1 MPAPSFC
8 DAVATHERSRSMKL
22 YFSPGAC
29 SLSPHIVLHEAGLTF
44 TPVFAS
50 TKTKKLADG
59 SDFNLINP
67 KSQVPVLELDD
78 GTRLTEGPVIVQ
90 YLADRVPEKQLAP
103 AAGTMERYRMQEW
116 LNFITSELHKGF
128 SPLFVPT
135 VPEDYKAMARTRLGE
150 RLAWVDRQL
159 AGRDW
164 LLPGGYSVADV
175 YLFVVAG
182 WGQYVGVDISGLPN
196 LGAFMNRM
204 GERPAVKAALA
215 TEAAARK

>member
-1 MPAPSFC
+1 
-8 DAVATHERSRSMKL
+8 MKL

-29 SLSPHIVLHEAGLTF
+29 SLSPHIVLHEAGLPF

-59 SDFNLINP
+59 SDFNAINP

-78 GTRLTEGPVIVQ
+78 GSRLTEGPAIVQ
-90 YLADRVPEKQLAP
+90 YIADRVPEKKLAP
-103 AAGTMERYRMQEW
+103 AAGSMERYRLQEW

-135 VPEDYKAMARTRLGE
+135 VPEDYKAMARARLSE
-150 RLAWVDRQL
+150 RLAWVDGQL
-159 AGRDW
+159 AGRDY
-164 LLPGGYSVADV
+164 LMGNSFTVADA

-182 WGQYVGVDISGLPN
+182 WGRHVGVDTSALPN
-196 LGAFMNRM
+196 LSAFLARV
-204 GERPAVKAALA
+204 GERPAVKAALE

>member
-1 MPAPSFC
+1 
-8 DAVATHERSRSMKL
+8 MKL

-29 SLSPHIVLHEAGLTF
+29 SLSPHIVLHEAGLAF

-59 SDFNLINP
+59 SDFNAINP

-78 GTRLTEGPVIVQ
+78 GARLTEGPAIIQ
-90 YLADRVPEKQLAP
+90 YLADRVPEKKLAP
-103 AAGTMERYRMQEW
+103 PAGTMERYRLLEW

-128 SPLFVPT
+128 SPLFVPA
-135 VPEDYKAMARTRLGE
+135 VPEDYKAMARAKLGE
-150 RLAWVDRQL
+150 RLAWVDQQL
-159 AGRDW
+159 AGRDY
-164 LLPGGYSVADV
+164 LLGTFSVADA

-182 WGQYVGVDISGLPN
+182 WAPHVGVDTAGLAN
-196 LGAFMNRM
+196 LGAFMKRM